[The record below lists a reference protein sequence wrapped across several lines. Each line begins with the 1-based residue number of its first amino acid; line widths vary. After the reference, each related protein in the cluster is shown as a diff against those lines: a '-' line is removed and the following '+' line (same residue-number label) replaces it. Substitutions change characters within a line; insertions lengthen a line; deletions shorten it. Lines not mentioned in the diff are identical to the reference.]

1 MTTDSD
7 STLFGICYVLFVMEV
22 LLILVILIACAIFH
36 YFI

>member
-1 MTTDSD
+1 MTTNFD

>member
-7 STLFGICYVLFVMEV
+7 STLFGICYVLFVLEV
-22 LLILVILIACAIFH
+22 VLISFILIACAIFH